1 MEVKEINNSL
11 LALLQANKST
21 AQSSMS
27 GVGMG
32 FGDILASLDVA
43 DAAEGNKGAEFSR
56 VKEQV
61 SSRFNQ
67 DSAKDMS
74 SYEKRDVVKE
84 SASDK
89 NEATNIDKKDV
100 NNKQQDKNKPAEQ
113 EQSKENVKED
123 ATAGEKK
130 TETSKD
136 NKQQTGNDKVN
147 AKPGE
152 ENISVS
158 EEGEGAKVNA
168 KEISLAA
175 LALMGSV
182 VVVNPVD
189 GTQIQVSGQ
198 DLANA
203 LSAQGLETVSL
214 MEGKDNQAVIM
225 MPEAE
230 NSEAAAFQNALQSF
244 EKVADGTQIQSLKT
258 QATTEAEVKEN
269 ISQNIE
275 NNAVLDEQAAQ
286 LSEVTGNRKIK
297 VEVNVKEEKIADKVD
312 GGLVKENKLSDDVL
326 SAIMTGDEAPSSL
339 METKAPATNMNQ
351 SSQALQSQTNQA
363 KLAGAAVAQ
372 NTITSTTADEG
383 ATFSLDNNTATLA
396 QAGSLGHENLPN
408 AKVAANDAQNTS
420 FRDVYKGM
428 SKEVIDQVKVNITK
442 SAVKGVDKVEIQL
455 KPEDLG
461 RIEIKM
467 QIGKDGKLQAHIIAS
482 RPETA
487 EILQKDMAGL
497 QKAFNEAG
505 FQTDEGSLSFSF
517 RNEGQSNQEQERNNL
532 RNFIGQALEQETVMD
547 MAGNDTSY
555 NGNWNGAGGL
565 NIRV

>member
-351 SSQALQSQTNQA
+351 SSQALQSQANQA

-555 NGNWNGAGGL
+555 NGNWNGASGL

>member
-61 SSRFNQ
+61 SSRFYQ

-123 ATAGEKK
+123 AAAGEKK